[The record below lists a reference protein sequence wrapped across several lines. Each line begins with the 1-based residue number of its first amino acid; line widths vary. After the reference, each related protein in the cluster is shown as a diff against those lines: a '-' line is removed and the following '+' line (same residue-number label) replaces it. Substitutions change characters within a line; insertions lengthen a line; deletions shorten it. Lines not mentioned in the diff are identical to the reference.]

1 MGTIQT
7 RRRKDGTTG
16 YTASIRLKEKGV
28 IVHSETETF
37 DRKQHAQEWMRRRE
51 AELDKMRAR
60 GQLGSAKDT
69 LGDLVR
75 WYRDTIG
82 PTAGWGRTKAADL
95 ERIQRYPIAN
105 RPAVA
110 LTSQD
115 FVDHVM
121 SRRVEGAAAATAGND
136 LVWFGQVLRSAGHSR
151 NIPISLEPLSAARH
165 ELSARKVVVKSA
177 WRDRRLTA
185 DEDKKLIAHFSTPD
199 VRASI
204 PMLDIYQFALAT
216 ARRQEEITRLRWDDL
231 EREKGIGWLNDVKHP
246 TRKKGNR
253 KAFRML
259 QGAWAIVERQPRG
272 ELVFPYDGR
281 SIGAAFRRACKV
293 LGIENLHFHDL
304 RHEAT
309 SRLFERGYQIHEV
322 AQFTLHQSW
331 QTLRRYAQLRPEDLP
346 ER

>member
-1 MGTIQT
+1 M
-7 RRRKDGTTG
+7 D
-16 YTASIRLKEKGV
+16 
-28 IVHSETETF
+28 
-37 DRKQHAQEWMRRRE
+37 D
-51 AELDKMRAR
+51 
-60 GQLGSAKDT
+60 
-69 LGDLVR
+69 
-75 WYRDTIG
+75 
-82 PTAGWGRTKAADL
+82 
-95 ERIQRYPIAN
+95 
-105 RPAVA
+105 
-110 LTSQD
+110 
-115 FVDHVM
+115 VM
-121 SRRVEGAAAATAGND
+121 SRRAEGAAAATAGND
-136 LVWFGQVLRSAGHSR
+136 LVWFDQVLRSAGHSR
-151 NIPISLEPLSAARH
+151 NIPVSLEPLSAARH
-165 ELSARKVVVKSA
+165 ELRARKVVVKSA

-185 DEDKKLIAHFSTPD
+185 DEDKKLLSHFSAPD

-231 EREKGIGWLNDVKHP
+231 DRDKGIAWLNDVKHP

-253 KAFRML
+253 QAFRML
-259 QGAWAIVERQPRG
+259 QGGWAIVERQPRG
-272 ELVFPYDGR
+272 ELVSPYDSR

-293 LGIENLHFHDL
+293 LGIQDLHFHDL